1 MSRELFR
8 GCAPAVICPMHEDGG
23 VDFESFDR
31 LIEHLITEGV
41 SALVINGTTGE
52 ASTLTREEKI
62 ELVKRAVAISNKRV
76 PIIAGA
82 GSNVT
87 AGAVQNAIDAKEA
100 GADGL
105 LLVTPYYNKTSQRG
119 LIAHFEAI
127 VNASQLPSILYTVPG
142 RTGMNILPE
151 TVETLAK
158 NPYIVGLKDATG
170 NTSYTVEV
178 LRRTEGLDFAVYSG
192 EDKLTAAI
200 CAIGG
205 KGVISVVANVYPKAY
220 EEMAQAAIAGDL
232 QKANRISHD
241 MEEFVT
247 LMFKDVNPIPVKVSM
262 AHLGYGQNMLRLP
275 LVPTTKE
282 LEEQIIAK
290 MEALTKE
297 GY

>member
-8 GCAPAVICPMHEDGG
+8 GCAPAVVCPMLLDGS
-23 VDFESFDR
+23 VDYESFDR
-31 LIEHLITEGV
+31 LIEHLINEGV

-52 ASTLTREEKI
+52 ASTLSREEKI
-62 ELVKRAVAISNKRV
+62 ELVTRAVAISNKRV

-82 GSNVT
+82 GSNAT
-87 AGAVQNAIDAKEA
+87 ASAIQNALDAKNA

-127 VNASQLPSILYTVPG
+127 VEAAKLPSILYTVPG
-142 RTGMNILPE
+142 RTGMNIAPE
-151 TVETLAK
+151 TVEILAK
-158 NPYIVGLKDATG
+158 NPYIVGIKDATG

-178 LRRTEGLDFAVYSG
+178 LRRTKDLDFSVYSG

-205 KGVISVVANVYPKAY
+205 KGVISVAGNIYPKAF
-220 EEMAQAAIAGDL
+220 EEMAQAAMKGDL
-232 QKANRISHD
+232 DKANNITND
-241 MEEFVT
+241 MEEFIT
-247 LMFKDVNPIPVKVSM
+247 LMFKDVNPIPVKVSI
-262 AHLGYGQNMLRLP
+262 AHLEYGENMLRLP
-275 LVPTTKE
+275 LVPTTKV
-282 LEEQIIAK
+282 LEDQIIAE
-290 MEALTKE
+290 METLAKK

>member
-8 GCAPAVICPMHEDGG
+8 GCAPAVICPMHQDGS
-23 VDFESFDR
+23 VDYESFDR
-31 LIEHLITEGV
+31 LIHHLINEGV
-41 SALVINGTTGE
+41 SGLIINGTTGE
-52 ASTLTREEKI
+52 ASTLSREEKS
-62 ELVKRAVAISNKRV
+62 ELVRRAVAISNKKV

-82 GSNVT
+82 GSNAT
-87 AGAVQNAIDAKEA
+87 ASAIQNALDAKEV

-127 VNASQLPSILYTVPG
+127 VNEAKLPAILYTVPG

-170 NTSYTVEV
+170 NMAYTVEV
-178 LRRTEGLDFAVYSG
+178 LRRTQDLDFSVYSG

-205 KGVISVVANVYPKAY
+205 KGVISVAGNVYPKAF
-220 EEMAQAAIAGDL
+220 EEMSQAAMNADL
-232 QKANRISHD
+232 QKAQHITND
-241 MEEFVT
+241 MEEFIT

-262 AHLGYGQNMLRLP
+262 AHLGFGQNMLRLP
-275 LVPTTKE
+275 LIPTTKA
-282 LEEQIIAK
+282 LEEQIIAE
-290 MEALTKE
+290 MEALAKK